1 MLLKITGL
9 EKRYTGEG
17 RSAVHDLGLSVV
29 EGEIL
34 ALLGESGSGK
44 TTLLRLIAG
53 FERQDAGEICIGE
66 EVVAS
71 PNIFVQPE
79 HRKVGMVFQEY
90 ALFPHLTVEANIQFG
105 LHNWKRTDREARL
118 QEVLQW
124 VNIQGL
130 EKKYPHQLS
139 GGQQQRVALARALAP
154 QPSLLLLDEPFS
166 NLDVQLKDQ
175 VREEVRR
182 TIKLAGTTAI
192 FVTHDVKDAL
202 STADSIAVLKDGQ
215 LQQLGTPEQL
225 YQSPTNVYVANFF
238 GKINLLKA
246 RQEGSGFHTALG
258 FLAGTVG
265 ANRGFSGLICVRPE
279 EIEICPSHDSSM
291 KGKIASI
298 HYFGDHLQLLLEV
311 NTELRL
317 WVKAP
322 TNVEYSPG
330 ETFHFRIK
338 PGNFRLLDSK

>member
-17 RSAVHDLGLSVV
+17 RSAVHDLGLSVE

-53 FERQDAGEICIGE
+53 FEKQDAGEICIGE
-66 EVVAS
+66 EVVAA
-71 PNIFVQPE
+71 PNVFVQPE

-225 YQSPTNVYVANFF
+225 YQSPANVYVANFF
-238 GKINLLKA
+238 GKTNLLKA
-246 RQEGSGFHTALG
+246 QQERIGISHCLG
-258 FLAGTVG
+258 L
-265 ANRGFSGLICVRPE
+265 S
-279 EIEICPSHDSSM
+279 
-291 KGKIASI
+291 
-298 HYFGDHLQLLLEV
+298 
-311 NTELRL
+311 
-317 WVKAP
+317 
-322 TNVEYSPG
+322 
-330 ETFHFRIK
+330 
-338 PGNFRLLDSK
+338 